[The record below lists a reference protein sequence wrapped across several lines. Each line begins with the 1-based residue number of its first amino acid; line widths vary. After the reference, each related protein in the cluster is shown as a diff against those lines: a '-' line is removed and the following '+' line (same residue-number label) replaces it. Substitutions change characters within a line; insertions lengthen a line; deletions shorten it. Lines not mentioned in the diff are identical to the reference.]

1 MSTVLHIKN
10 MVCQRCVRVVK
21 EELERAGYNPLRVDL
36 GEAEIAGDAAD
47 RSKLAG
53 LLAANG
59 FELLEEKSA
68 KLVNDI
74 KAFIIALVRSG
85 KLENERQKLSELV
98 ENHFHKD
105 YGYLSQL
112 FTQAETTTLE
122 RYIIT
127 QKVELV
133 KEWLAYGELT
143 LSQMAVK
150 LGYSSVAHLSAQFK
164 QITGFTPSAFKQLKH
179 HQRRG
184 LDEL

>member
-10 MVCQRCVRVVK
+10 MVCQRCVRVVR
-21 EELERAGYNPLRVDL
+21 EELERAGYKPLRVEL
-36 GEAEIAGDAAD
+36 GEAEIADEDTNRG
-47 RSKLAG
+47 KLAA

-74 KAFIIALVRSG
+74 KAFVIALVRSG
-85 KLENERQKLSELV
+85 KLENEKQKLSELV
-98 ENHFHKD
+98 EAHFHKD

-112 FTQAETTTLE
+112 FTQAKTTTLE
-122 RYIIT
+122 RYIIA

-179 HQRRG
+179 HKRKG